1 MTEVELLKAQ
11 VESLEKLVKI
21 KDVTI
26 SELEK
31 QVASKPATSIQYV
44 YYWYPYYPYN
54 YAIPS
59 QWQQYPYQPYYG
71 GAGGGISI
79 PNQGIAGQGG
89 YGGTG
94 GGIGGTSSGVVTF
107 TGGAQGSGGSA
118 IQTTG
123 YMQTLDFPKPSFG
136 SSN

>member
-31 QVASKPATSIQYV
+31 QVASKPATSVQYV

-59 QWQQYPYQPYYG
+59 QWQQYPYQQPYYG
-71 GAGGGISI
+71 GAGGITI
-79 PNQGIAGQGG
+79 VPNGTAGQGG
-89 YGGTG
+89 YGQA
-94 GGIGGTSSGVVTF
+94 GIGGAQSGVVTTF
-107 TGGAQGSGGSA
+107 TGAQGSGGSA

-136 SSN
+136 SAN